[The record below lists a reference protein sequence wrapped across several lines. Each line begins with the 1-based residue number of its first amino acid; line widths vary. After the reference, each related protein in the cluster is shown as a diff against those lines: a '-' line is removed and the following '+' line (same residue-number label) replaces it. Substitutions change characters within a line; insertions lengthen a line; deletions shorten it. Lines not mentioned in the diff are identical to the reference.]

1 MQREW
6 FVFYASFLSA
16 IEHLPETNQ
25 LRAYQYLTGYALRW
39 VDPPQWEDGIAY
51 AIYLMAKPQIDK
63 NNERFVNWCKWG
75 APQWNSNAVKERWN
89 TTKQPK
95 TTEGQPTGEK
105 KQPKEKDKDNVKDNV
120 KEKDKDN
127 VKDNVKE
134 KDISSNEEI
143 KNNRKNKKINYSSEF
158 ESFWR
163 AYPRKKGKQK
173 AREAWENAISWGNDP
188 ELLIKKASEY
198 ATEVRLKKT
207 EEGYIKR
214 PQGRLNEW
222 RFDDEYFIWK
232 TNEKP
237 DLDDIY

>member
-75 APQWNSNAVKERWN
+75 APQWNSNAAKDWGN

-95 TTEGQPTGEK
+95 TTKGQPTHEK

-120 KEKDKDN
+120 KEKDT
-127 VKDNVKE
+127 
-134 KDISSNEEI
+134 SSNEEVKN

-188 ELLIKKASEY
+188 ELLIRKASEY

-214 PQGRLNEW
+214 PQGRLNDW

>member
-63 NNERFVNWCKWG
+63 NNERFVNWCRWG
-75 APQWNSNAVKERWN
+75 APQWNSNAAKDWGN

-95 TTEGQPTGEK
+95 TTEGQPTHEK

-120 KEKDKDN
+120 KEKDT
-127 VKDNVKE
+127 
-134 KDISSNEEI
+134 SSNEEVKN

-188 ELLIKKASEY
+188 ELLIRKASEY

-214 PQGRLNEW
+214 PQGRLNDW

>member
-16 IEHLPETNQ
+16 IEHLPENNQ

-75 APQWNSNAVKERWN
+75 APQWNSNAAKDWGN

-95 TTEGQPTGEK
+95 TTEGQPTHEK

-120 KEKDKDN
+120 KEKDT
-127 VKDNVKE
+127 
-134 KDISSNEEI
+134 SSNEEVKN

>member
-16 IEHLPETNQ
+16 IEHLPENNQ

-75 APQWNSNAVKERWN
+75 APQWNSNAAKDWGN

-95 TTEGQPTGEK
+95 TTEGQPTHEK
-105 KQPKEKDKDNVKDNV
+105 KQPKDKDNVKDNV
-120 KEKDKDN
+120 KEKDT
-127 VKDNVKE
+127 
-134 KDISSNEEI
+134 SSNEEVKN